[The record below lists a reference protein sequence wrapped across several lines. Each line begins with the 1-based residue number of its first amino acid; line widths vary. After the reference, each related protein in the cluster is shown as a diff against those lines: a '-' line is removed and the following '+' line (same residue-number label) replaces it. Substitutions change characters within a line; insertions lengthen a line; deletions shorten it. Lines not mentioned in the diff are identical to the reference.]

1 LFYNKFKD
9 CLLMVSWEPN
19 VIYGVIFRLSIDF
32 HDFLNA
38 FRCSQAWVLN
48 NTQSCSYKGWNKVSL
63 PFRSTIFA
71 IGNSYPRCENK
82 SMQTKRLLLARDK
95 SNAQF
100 VLSQCVFY
108 ALGISRS
115 VHVKDNLQQFLMNN
129 VLYNVQRFFMDGP
142 FRAK

>member
-1 LFYNKFKD
+1 
-9 CLLMVSWEPN
+9 
-19 VIYGVIFRLSIDF
+19 
-32 HDFLNA
+32 
-38 FRCSQAWVLN
+38 
-48 NTQSCSYKGWNKVSL
+48 
-63 PFRSTIFA
+63 
-71 IGNSYPRCENK
+71 
-82 SMQTKRLLLARDK
+82 MQTKRLLLARDK

-142 FRAK
+142 FRAKSYILFWLSIDFHDFSTRWSIQSSVGCKQQAIMYA